1 MELRT
6 FNFSCSLLFFI
17 LAIILFFKKSPNK
30 KPNIFLGVLFVLM
43 ATYCELIFFHFKWV
57 VNQETLYLSHYLP
70 VDGIILLL
78 MSPCLYFFV
87 LSLIDKPFQ
96 IIKWKSLLHLLPVL
110 PCLIFNIMFS
120 TWPVDQRIEWFNR
133 DLDKGNIEMN
143 ILNIILYLQII
154 AYLFVCLYLVSN
166 QLKLSRYVQ
175 RNGFKT
181 DISWIRLFL
190 IFNIAFMLISAPFC
204 FMGANERTNI
214 YIGLLAMNIELI
226 FLLVMTILKTDI
238 IGSEKIDPK
247 KTGYKIQENQADEY
261 WNTLTTYMEV
271 HKPYLKEDCNL
282 RTLAHHLNI
291 PEHHLTN
298 TLNAHI
304 GESFA
309 DFTNKYR
316 VAEAKIHLQDKS
328 IDAKNVDEIAFKCGF
343 GSRSSFYR
351 IFKKITTLTP
361 IEYRKQYLENLE
373 NS

>member
-1 MELRT
+1 
-6 FNFSCSLLFFI
+6 
-17 LAIILFFKKSPNK
+17 
-30 KPNIFLGVLFVLM
+30 M

-70 VDGIILLL
+70 IDGIILLL

-87 LSLIDKPFQ
+87 LSLIDKPFK
-96 IIKWKSLLHLLPVL
+96 IIKWKSLLHLPPVL

-120 TWPVDQRIEWFNR
+120 TWPVHQRIEWLNR

-154 AYLFVCLYLVSN
+154 AYLLVCLYLVSN

-175 RNGFKT
+175 RNGFQT

-204 FMGANERTNI
+204 FVGANERTNI
-214 YIGLLAMNIELI
+214 YIGQLAMNIELI

-238 IGSEKIDPK
+238 IGSEKIGQK
-247 KTGYKIQENQADEY
+247 KPCYKVDEIQADEY
-261 WNTLTTYMEV
+261 WKILTTHMEN
-271 HKPYLKEDCNL
+271 HKPYLKEDCSL
-282 RTLAHHLNI
+282 RTLAYQINI
-291 PEHHLTN
+291 PEHHLTC
-298 TLNAHI
+298 TLNVHL

-316 VAEAKIHLQDKS
+316 VAEAKIYLQDKS
-328 IDAKNVDEIAFKCGF
+328 INAKNVDEIAFKCGF

-361 IEYRKQYLENLE
+361 LEYRKQFIENLQ